1 MPYCVNCGARIH
13 WRIPSQ
19 KLCGK
24 CETMAKLL
32 GSYNFILNKRHE
44 VKKRYKNIKNN
55 LKNIL
60 LSFIIAV
67 VLLFGGLFISYTLFH
82 LLPGDPICNLWRASG
97 IHIYCSKNT
106 ALYHEMAHELGF
118 EYNHFFGVYYLPFYR
133 FLEDF
138 FTGNYGT
145 SIIYVKNKPVNIF
158 LKETIPYTCVVS
170 LLPIIIG
177 IVLGIIIGRSSAKER
192 DKGMGKPIQVFFI
205 FGILLPI
212 LLMFIPMLV
221 LTTAF
226 ITWQTR
232 YHIVNRLKEK
242 SLFTNTLFIG
252 RIFGFIFL
260 FYILEDI
267 NIYGAV
273 FPYRT
278 SGLGAL
284 LVISIS
290 LSEIWLL
297 SGCLFIVIIIFV
309 SVTLISNLIFSYSK
323 WKHKFVDSKKFPSS
337 LMGEL
342 NRKYL
347 A

>member
-1 MPYCVNCGARIH
+1 MPYCVNCGTKIR
-13 WRIPSQ
+13 WRFPSQ
-19 KLCGK
+19 KLCVN
-24 CETMAKLL
+24 CEMMAKLL
-32 GSYNFILNKRHE
+32 GSYDLII
-44 VKKRYKNIKNN
+44 KKRYEKKTHYKNLNN
-55 LKNIL
+55 FIRNIL
-60 LSFIIAV
+60 LTFFLGIVI
-67 VLLFGGLFISYTLFH
+67 LFAGLFISYTIFH
-82 LLPGDPICNLWRASG
+82 LLPSDPILAYLRALG
-97 IHIYCSKNT
+97 ISWGEAH
-106 ALYHEMAHELGF
+106 YHEIAHNLGF

-133 FLEDF
+133 FLENF

-145 SIIYVKNKPVNIF
+145 SIIYMRNRPVNIF

-170 LLPIIIG
+170 IIPIIIG

-212 LLMFIPMLV
+212 LLMFKPMLV

-232 YHIVNRLKEK
+232 YHIVHRLNEK
-242 SLFTNTLFIG
+242 SLFTNTLFTG

-267 NIYGAV
+267 NIFGAV
-273 FPYRT
+273 FPYIT
-278 SGLGAL
+278 SGFGAL
-284 LVISIS
+284 LVISIA

-297 SGCLFIVIIIFV
+297 SGCLFVVIIIFV
-309 SVTLISNLIFSYSK
+309 SITLISNLIFSYSK

-337 LMGEL
+337 LMLEL